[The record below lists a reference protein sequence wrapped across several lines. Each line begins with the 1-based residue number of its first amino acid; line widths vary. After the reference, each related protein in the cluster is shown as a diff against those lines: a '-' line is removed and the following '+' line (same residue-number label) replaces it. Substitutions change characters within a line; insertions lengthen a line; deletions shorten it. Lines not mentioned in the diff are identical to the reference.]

1 MKGPSVCLNFIWV
14 LSLSFF
20 YRLHIEFDF
29 LEVVSRYESLGLAL
43 LASSL
48 VPGFIFGSV
57 QAVGSMNDRVKVVVE
72 GCYLLHSEKLKNKI
86 PVCWLKFVL
95 FALNVTERLPELTG
109 TTADVL
115 HLGKQGR
122 RWLV

>member
-1 MKGPSVCLNFIWV
+1 
-14 LSLSFF
+14 
-20 YRLHIEFDF
+20 
-29 LEVVSRYESLGLAL
+29 
-43 LASSL
+43 
-48 VPGFIFGSV
+48 
-57 QAVGSMNDRVKVVVE
+57 MNDVVKVVVE
-72 GCYLLHSEKLKNKI
+72 GCYVLHSEKLKNKI

-122 RWLV
+122 WWLV